1 MYENTSLLHVKSNAS
16 IVLKKVSEISKFNH
30 IHQKS
35 KQLNIIMPNTIAQK
49 SVSFRTYLMPSTQN
63 AIKSSM
69 PAINAKC
76 NSYFIL
82 TTTHDIN
89 AK

>member
-1 MYENTSLLHVKSNAS
+1 MYVYMYSGMVSHRLVLLFLNLFSVYENTSLLHVKSNAS

-30 IHQKS
+30 VHQKS

-63 AIKSSM
+63 AMK
-69 PAINAKC
+69 
-76 NSYFIL
+76 
-82 TTTHDIN
+82 
-89 AK
+89 

>member
-1 MYENTSLLHVKSNAS
+1 MYVYMYSGRVSRGLVLIFLNLFSVYENTSLLHVKSNAS

-30 IHQKS
+30 VHQKS

-63 AIKSSM
+63 AIK
-69 PAINAKC
+69 
-76 NSYFIL
+76 
-82 TTTHDIN
+82 
-89 AK
+89 